1 MRMKRLVTCVCGGVF
16 GVVFA
21 LSNLAIAQPVSD
33 VVEGAGVKVG
43 EGTVMHPVLGIESGV
58 IYNVFYEEGGASP
71 RTSGL
76 LRIIGELALGS
87 LPAERLQA
95 PIGEDPDSHNYGDM
109 AFRAELSAQYEEW
122 LTTDDNIQ
130 SQRDLSF
137 TALAKGIIYPK
148 RALQFMFSDELR
160 RETRPVNFE
169 SAEDT
174 DRDINRF
181 AFEIRYRPPGRTL
194 SGSIGYRNVI
204 DYFEDDDQQ
213 FMNRILHQI
222 NAGAGWQIFPVTKI
236 YFDGSLGFAGPLG
249 SQSTRPSSMPLRLNL
264 GIATALTVKSTI
276 NARIGFG
283 KGFYETGPDFT
294 NVTGGAQFGY
304 RFSPHGHL
312 AAMYEYDFHDSIN
325 ANFYRDHA
333 LKLKLE
339 QQMLDRFAISAA
351 AEVRFRL
358 YRGIIMEVNST
369 ETDRSDVIFSV
380 PLGATYNFRDWIAAT
395 LDYKFTTVQTDFRYM
410 ADMGVLDDP
419 SYTRHSLMA
428 GVRAAY

>member
-1 MRMKRLVTCVCGGVF
+1 
-16 GVVFA
+16 
-21 LSNLAIAQPVSD
+21 
-33 VVEGAGVKVG
+33 VEGAGVKVG

-76 LRIIGELALGS
+76 LRVIGEIALGS
-87 LPAERLQA
+87 LPTERLQA
-95 PIGEDPDSHNYGDM
+95 PIGEDPDAHNFGDM
-109 AFRAELSAQYEEW
+109 AFRAELSAQW
-122 LTTDDNIQ
+122 
-130 SQRDLSF
+130 
-137 TALAKGIIYPK
+137 
-148 RALQFMFSDELR
+148 ALQFMFSDELR

-169 SAEDT
+169 SSEDT
-174 DRDINRF
+174 DRDVNRF
-181 AFEIRYRPPGRTL
+181 AVELRYRPPGRTL
-194 SGSIGYRNVI
+194 SGAIGYRNVI

-222 NAGAGWQIFPVTKI
+222 TANAGWQIFPVTKI
-236 YFDGSLGFAGPLG
+236 YFDGSLGFAGGLG
-249 SQSTRPSSMPLRLNL
+249 SASTRPSSMPLRLNL

-276 NARIGFG
+276 NARVGFG

-294 NVTGGAQFGY
+294 NITGGTQFGY
-304 RFSPHGHL
+304 RFSPHGHV

-325 ANFYRDHA
+325 ANFFRDHA
-333 LKLKLE
+333 LQLKLH

-351 AEVRFRL
+351 AELRFRL
-358 YRGIIMEVNST
+358 YRGIIMEVDST
-369 ETDRSDVIFSV
+369 ETDRSDVIFSI